1 MAVIYDQYYCEAESF
16 NRTAGLDGYG
26 NLTSPIPLVNSSGS
40 FAFADLG
47 YGDTLLTLTFKSSG
61 SVKINLS
68 NNVFYESRMLHGAN
82 SGTYSVLYGQSN
94 GTATYLELYNSGT
107 NTLAYS
113 MPIIPPGPN
122 ESSEDITLPVTSAG
136 TYDLK
141 IKFAI
146 GYAFTDMWSENDEE
160 MLDISNV
167 DEIYVEWSLY
177 VRATDSSSGM
187 ESNYVEGYL
196 YDETG
201 TEMIGIGICLKENPS
216 IEVSTDIDGYYKLGP
231 IQGNLFNTGTLV
243 VLGFI
248 GYKTLEFPISG
259 RRRIDIHLEL
269 EEDEPVVPE
278 PTPTP
283 TPSRPTVNSNKIVT
297 VQDVVN
303 FLLQDSDKEV
313 FLEKAVDQGYPANR
327 CVTAR
332 LIKTISDDNLLD
344 VTLSMSLPDNKLVRY
359 SYLSEQ
365 MFTID
370 FADFNEMFDFFN
382 YQNGSV
388 FQLASPYDYELYDGD
403 SYPTSY
409 LAYET
414 SLKITGTRQQWKN
427 LYNQIFDSD
436 AEINSV
442 TLINDSGEELRPSEE
457 FYNALS
463 RIVNGSWDSIQTVH
477 ISPLYTLTVEGWDDF
492 MATYPEGDRKW
503 VFALYDS
510 DTLLNGSNYPTSN
523 LFYCDGEST
532 NTVTGYI
539 WQWKN
544 LIDRVNDDTD
554 GEWEYLGLAIRGET
568 WIGNKW
574 NACDLETAINNIV
587 DNKSDQIF
595 KIYTNVSKSVSV
607 SNHTGGWNS
616 YSTLIDNS
624 QVYRLWRSN
633 TNKGVANSIDMIK
646 ITFSGYSEFTIY
658 IRSYAETTWDYT
670 VASNLNTIL
679 PTSSGSYPGGSGK
692 TISQITGAK
701 AWTYNN
707 QQSGTTISSYTPV
720 TYSGLDPNTQY
731 FITVAYKKDGIGDY
745 NDDRGYVLIPQPAS
759 PSYLQLTCQPPEG
772 AGTFKGATGCVASST
787 FNGTTMNDWDIFK
800 LNYNTLNVTRN
811 ATGHYEL
818 RLNSGPW
825 LTTTTNPTIYLILRF
840 GTKYYLYSFSLQSKV
855 GSSTIYYLD
864 DPSMWSNFQPFG
876 ITGTLTYSKEIY
888 PYE

>member
-1 MAVIYDQYYCEAESF
+1 MAVIYDQYYCEAELF
-16 NRTAGLDGYG
+16 NRTSSLDGYG
-26 NLTSPIPLVNSSGS
+26 NLKPPIPLVNSSGS
-40 FAFADLG
+40 YSFIDLG
-47 YGDTLLTLTFKSSG
+47 YGDILLTLTFKTAG
-61 SVKINLS
+61 SVKINLI
-68 NNVFYESRMLHGAN
+68 NNVYYESAWS
-82 SGTYSVLYGQSN
+82 SGLKFTSGGLSN

-113 MPIIPPGPN
+113 TSIIPPGPN
-122 ESSEDITLPVTSAG
+122 ESSGDVTLSVTSAG

-141 IKFAI
+141 IRCAKE
-146 GYAFTDMWSENDEE
+146 YAFTNILSQDGSET
-160 MLDISNV
+160 LDTSNV
-167 DEIYVEWSLY
+167 NEIYVEWSLY
-177 VRATDSSSGM
+177 VRAVDSSSGM

-216 IEVSTDIDGYYKLGP
+216 IGVSTDIDGYYKLGP
-231 IQGNLFNTGTLV
+231 IQGSLFNTGTLAV
-243 VLGFI
+243 VGVI
-248 GYKTLEFPISG
+248 GYKTIEFPING

-269 EEDEPVVPE
+269 EEDEPIVPE

-313 FLEKAVDQGYPANR
+313 FLENAIDQGYSANR
-327 CVTAR
+327 CVPSR

-344 VTLSMSLPDNKLVRY
+344 VTVSISLPDNKLVKY
-359 SYLSEQ
+359 SYLSEK
-365 MFTID
+365 MFTIE

-382 YQNGSV
+382 YQNDSV
-388 FQLASPYDYELYDGD
+388 FQLASSYDHELYDGD

-414 SLKITGTRQQWKN
+414 SSKITGTRQQWKN
-427 LYNQIFDSD
+427 LYNQIFSPE

-442 TLINDSGEELRPSEE
+442 TLINSHGEELRPSEE
-457 FYNALS
+457 FYNAMS

-492 MATYPEGDRKW
+492 MAAYSE
-503 VFALYDS
+503 YDAVWS
-510 DTLLNGSNYPTSN
+510 FGTGISESSILNGGMYPTSN
-523 LFYCDGEST
+523 LYYFEGISS
-532 NTVTGYI
+532 NTITGYI
-539 WQWKN
+539 WQWNN
-544 LIDRVNDDTD
+544 LINYVNNNLS
-554 GEWEYLGLAIRGET
+554 GNWEYLCLAVLNEEYIANE
-568 WIGNKW
+568 WDASK
-574 NACDLETAINNIV
+574 LSLAINNIV
-587 DNKSDQIF
+587 DEESDQIF
-595 KIYTNVSKSVSV
+595 KIYTNVEKSVSV
-607 SNHTGGWNS
+607 SNYTGGWNN
-616 YSTLIDNS
+616 YSSLINNS
-624 QVYRLWRSN
+624 QAYRLWRSN

-658 IRSYAETTWDYT
+658 IRSYAESTWDYT

-731 FITVAYKKDGIGDY
+731 FITVAYKKDGSGDY

-759 PSYLQLTCQPPEG
+759 QSYLQLTCQPPEG

-787 FNGTTMNDWDIFK
+787 FSGTTMNDWDTFK
-800 LNYNTLNVTRN
+800 LNYNTLNVTKN
-811 ATGHYEL
+811 ATGQYEL

-825 LTTTTNPTIYLILRF
+825 LTNTTNPTIYLVLQF
-840 GTKYYLYSFSLQSKV
+840 GSKYYLYNFNLQSKV
-855 GSSTIYYLD
+855 GSSTVYYLD
-864 DPSMWSNFQPFG
+864 DPSMWPDFQPFV
-876 ITGTLTYSKEIY
+876 ITGTLTYAKEIY
-888 PYE
+888 PY